1 MKSDEQK
8 ISLQTLKL
16 TRRFAAQLFGPKSQ
30 VPNSANNEGVFVPT
44 FSKSH
49 SDDEATI
56 ESGTVYPPP
65 PGKTFE
71 IKIFAPILGVMFY
84 KASELQTTALRHV
97 EQKIIDQLAE
107 RPIVTFVA
115 GQGGAAQAGVEV
127 GDVCLSVNGV
137 DVSTSKAAAAEV
149 RRGTRPLSL
158 TFLRMADIEITRDE
172 GFHMVKY
179 DTIETRPPTKYSS
192 WKPKYVVIGGI
203 IAPPHMMMMYRSK
216 DEYDIAVLEV
226 TSQRKLSVK
235 VKEFSLRGARI
246 ANDFNGPLICHH
258 KGQLQPIKY
267 FVIVPAR
274 GNPIKIS
281 SPKLAELRNVHLA
294 VRRAIAESSRS
305 SSSIH
310 SRTPSTGIQQHVD
323 NTPLSYVNS
332 GAITVS
338 TSHNNRGDSQ
348 QNVIAYVDNGYTQQ
362 SVRSDAGYPVPG
374 LPGTRSRG
382 RY

>member
-1 MKSDEQK
+1 
-8 ISLQTLKL
+8 
-16 TRRFAAQLFGPKSQ
+16 
-30 VPNSANNEGVFVPT
+30 
-44 FSKSH
+44 
-49 SDDEATI
+49 
-56 ESGTVYPPP
+56 
-65 PGKTFE
+65 
-71 IKIFAPILGVMFY
+71 
-84 KASELQTTALRHV
+84 
-97 EQKIIDQLAE
+97 DQLSE

-137 DVSTSKAAAAEV
+137 DVSTSKAAATEV

-179 DTIETRPPTKYSS
+179 DTIDIRPPSKYSS

-267 FVIVPAR
+267 FVIIPAR

-281 SPKLAELRNVHLA
+281 SPKLAELKNVHLA
-294 VRRAIAESSRS
+294 TRRAIAESSRS

-310 SRTPSTGIQQHVD
+310 SRTPSAGVQQHVD

-332 GAITVS
+332 GSITAT
-338 TSHNNRGDSQ
+338 TSHNNEAGGGHAQ
-348 QNVIAYVDNGYTQQ
+348 PPFNGYADSGYTVK
-362 SVRSDAGYPVPG
+362 STSGYPQG
-374 LPGTRSRG
+374 KTGRTG